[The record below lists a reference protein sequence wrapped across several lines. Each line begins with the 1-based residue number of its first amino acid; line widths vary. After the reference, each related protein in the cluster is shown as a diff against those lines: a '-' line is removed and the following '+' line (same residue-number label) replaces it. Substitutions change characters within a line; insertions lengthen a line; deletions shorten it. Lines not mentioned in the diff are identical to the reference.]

1 MDDAN
6 LVEKLDLKHSCFGKA
21 LLLEW
26 RNGKRC
32 CHACFTEYGKIEIF
46 FKKWTLIC
54 PFIIQ
59 IASSAIGFRL
69 ALKGGT
75 LDTYIDKSDLPII
88 AGSGITR
95 NKSNNLIRFVIP
107 YAKTVTYQPSYFTR
121 SCKSWNVLSSDL
133 RNRDIG
139 LFSFKSGLK
148 SYYNHA
154 LSSTFDVDDP
164 RTWKSVCIKC
174 KRARSLN
181 EAIMQLLLA
190 VLLH

>member
-75 LDTYIDKSDLPII
+75 LERGMLERGTLKRGTLERGTLERGTLFFYLFLLFINI
-88 AGSGITR
+88 
-95 NKSNNLIRFVIP
+95 
-107 YAKTVTYQPSYFTR
+107 
-121 SCKSWNVLSSDL
+121 LS
-133 RNRDIG
+133 
-139 LFSFKSGLK
+139 
-148 SYYNHA
+148 
-154 LSSTFDVDDP
+154 
-164 RTWKSVCIKC
+164 
-174 KRARSLN
+174 
-181 EAIMQLLLA
+181 
-190 VLLH
+190 